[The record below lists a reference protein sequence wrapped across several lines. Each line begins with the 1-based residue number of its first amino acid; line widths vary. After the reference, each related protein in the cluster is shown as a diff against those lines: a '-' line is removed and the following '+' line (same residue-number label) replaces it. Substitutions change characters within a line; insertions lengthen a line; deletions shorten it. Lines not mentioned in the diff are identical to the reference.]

1 MDNITITAVIK
12 QWARG
17 KTTISRRN
25 IISKFSGR
33 SRPCDREPPRRRRCR
48 RRRGGEGGG
57 GGYRFVSVRAR
68 SAAAVRVCARRP
80 SPRSGA
86 PDVTSAPGIGRRRD
100 RGALRPASGGPDVRR
115 VSSSRVYAS
124 RATITCLTIEFY
136 NAEPPINTRPLVF
149 FNNNISKILYNI
161 IIITAIVVYILFYIF
176 INFFILY

>member
-1 MDNITITAVIK
+1 MIIAALK
-12 QWARG
+12 QQRARG
-17 KTTISRRN
+17 KKTIIALLS
-25 IISKFSGR
+25 SGNFR
-33 SRPCDREPPRRRRCR
+33 GGRGRGREPPRRRR
-48 RRRGGEGGG
+48 RRRGGSGGGGGG

-136 NAEPPINTRPLVF
+136 NAEPDQHAAASF
-149 FNNNISKILYNI
+149 FFCYKNIM
-161 IIITAIVVYILFYIF
+161 
-176 INFFILY
+176 

>member
-1 MDNITITAVIK
+1 MNNIAITAVVK
-12 QWARG
+12 QWTRG
-17 KTTISRRN
+17 KTTI
-25 IISKFSGR
+25 IAKFSGR
-33 SRPCDREPPRRRRCR
+33 SRPRDREPPRRRR
-48 RRRGGEGGG
+48 RGGDGGGGG

-68 SAAAVRVCARRP
+68 SAASVRVCARRP

-149 FNNNISKILYNI
+149 FL
-161 IIITAIVVYILFYIF
+161 
-176 INFFILY
+176 

>member
-1 MDNITITAVIK
+1 
-12 QWARG
+12 
-17 KTTISRRN
+17 
-25 IISKFSGR
+25 
-33 SRPCDREPPRRRRCR
+33 
-48 RRRGGEGGG
+48 
-57 GGYRFVSVRAR
+57 VSVRAR

-124 RATITCLTIEFY
+124 RSTITCLTIEFY

-149 FNNNISKILYNI
+149 FTTNITKILNNIIL
-161 IIITAIVVYILFYIF
+161 LLPPSSF
-176 INFFILY
+176 ICYFF